1 MYRVK
6 GTASMLEWLSKPFR
20 HHGRWSRRAFL
31 RAGALGVGGL
41 MLPQML
47 AAAGT
52 SGRSRSQLARRCI
65 FVFLNGG
72 PSQLDTFDMKP
83 MAPSDIR
90 GPYRPIATSVPGLSI
105 CEKLPRLAPWMHKV
119 AVVRSMTHNLSAHNS
134 SAAYALSG
142 HSPGSDAAIA
152 PTAVDH
158 PTYGSVVARLSPPQ
172 TLPPFVLTPTYLFDM
187 GFPTPSAG
195 GGWLG
200 RSFDPFPV
208 VRNQMMSASPGW
220 TGELPV
226 PSGMALAAGMTA
238 RRLLDREVL
247 RSQLG
252 TRNAPVTQPGHDL
265 HRQRAMDL
273 ILSPEAQRAF
283 DLSQEPARIR
293 DRYGRFEMGQVLLL
307 ARRMIEAGVRF
318 VTANAVSNPPNTG
331 LSAFQIWDTHF
342 DHFRLYDSHLLPE
355 LDQALSALLSDL
367 SDRGLL
373 DDTLVL
379 VMGEFGRTPRINN
392 ADGGGRDHWS
402 RAYTALLAGGPIRG
416 GIVHGRTDSI
426 AGEVRDFPV
435 RPDDL
440 AATLYE
446 SLGIPHDT
454 MLHDLRQRPHRI
466 AEGEPVRA
474 LFG

>member
-1 MYRVK
+1 
-6 GTASMLEWLSKPFR
+6 MLEWLSKPFLHR
-20 HHGRWSRRAFL
+20 GRWSRRALL
-31 RAGALGVGGL
+31 RAAAVGVGGS
-41 MLPQML
+41 MLPQRM
-47 AAAGT
+47 AAESAAT
-52 SGRSRSQLARRCI
+52 LRRHASRCI
-65 FVFLNGG
+65 FVLLNGG
-72 PSQLDTFDMKP
+72 PAQLDTFDMKP
-83 MAPSDIR
+83 VAPSEIR

-105 CEKLPRLAPWMHKV
+105 CEKLPRLAQWMHKV

-142 HSPGSDAAIA
+142 HSRGSDAAIA
-152 PTAVDH
+152 PTATDH

-172 TLPPFVLTPTYLFDM
+172 ALPPFVLTPTYLFDM

-208 VRNQMMSASPGW
+208 VRNQMMSASPSW

-226 PSGMALAAGMTA
+226 PSGMALAADMTA
-238 RRLLDREVL
+238 RRLLEREAL
-247 RSQLG
+247 GRQLG
-252 TRNAPVTQPGHDL
+252 AAPAVQPGYDL
-265 HRQRAMDL
+265 QRRRALDL
-273 ILSPEAQRAF
+273 LLSPEAQSAF
-283 DLSQEPARIR
+283 DLSREPARVR
-293 DRYGRFEMGQVLLL
+293 DRYGRFEMGQVFLL
-307 ARRMIEAGVRF
+307 ARRLIEAGVRF
-318 VTANAVSNPPNTG
+318 VTANAVSNPPNTR

-373 DDTLVL
+373 DETLVL

-392 ADGGGRDHWS
+392 ANGGGRDHWG
-402 RAYTALLAGGPIRG
+402 RAYCALLAGGPIRG
-416 GIVHGRTDSI
+416 GIVYGRTDAM

-466 AEGEPVRA
+466 TEGEPVRA

>member
-1 MYRVK
+1 
-6 GTASMLEWLSKPFR
+6 MLEWLSKLFLHR
-20 HHGRWSRRAFL
+20 GRWSRRTLL
-31 RAGALGVGGL
+31 RAGAIGFGGW
-41 MLPQML
+41 MLPQL
-47 AAAGT
+47 SAAKSSAAP
-52 SGRSRSQLARRCI
+52 RRRAKRCI
-65 FVFLNGG
+65 FIFLNGG

-83 MAPSDIR
+83 IAPSEIR
-90 GPYRPIATSVPGLSI
+90 GPYRPIATSVPGLAI
-105 CEKLPRLAPWMHKV
+105 CEKLPRLAPLMHKV

-152 PTAVDH
+152 PTAADH
-158 PTYGSVVARLSPPQ
+158 PTYGSVVARLSPAQ

-208 VRNQMMSASPGW
+208 VRNQMMSASPRW

-226 PSGMALAAGMTA
+226 PSGMRMASDITA
-238 RRLLDREVL
+238 RRLQGREVL
-247 RSQLG
+247 RRRLT
-252 TRNAPVTQPGHDL
+252 TRNAPSAEPGYDL
-265 HRQRAMDL
+265 HRRRAMDL
-273 ILSPEAQRAF
+273 ILSPEAQRVF
-283 DLSQEPARIR
+283 DLSQEPDRVR

-307 ARRMIEAGVRF
+307 ARRMVEAGIRF
-318 VTANAVSNPPNTG
+318 VTANAVSNPPNTR

-342 DHFRLYDSHLLPE
+342 DHFRLYDSHLMPE

-402 RAYTALLAGGPIRG
+402 RAYSALLAGGPIRG
-416 GIVHGRTDSI
+416 GIVYGRTDAI